1 MLLVLVYV
9 RSESGKL
16 CIRAL
21 GNKAFYVY
29 RLLGFYVESVLEFTS
44 MTMGFLFLLFF
55 VVFFFQL
62 LTVVSSIRIALAMI
76 SCDCGDYWNDDG
88 CVIDITKNR
97 S

>member
-9 RSESGKL
+9 CSKSGKL
-16 CIRAL
+16 LYQSL
-21 GNKAFYVY
+21 GSKTFNIYQ
-29 RLLGFYVESVLEFTS
+29 LLGFYVESVLEFTS